1 MKQHLNL
8 LPWRLRC
15 RMLLRRRIR
24 QWAVSW
30 MILVVVTTGLGL
42 WNWRSLGDAERD
54 RDTWARRAVTIQSIH
69 NENEA
74 LQRQVA
80 ALRERFQKY
89 GHLESEQLGYQLL
102 ATISQTAA
110 SGSPGSAGGNS
121 GETTNE
127 TRKQSSIQIQKLV
140 FKQTEVQEKVADAK
154 AAAKNAKTPP
164 KMRTVRTVSL
174 TGVAT
179 NNLAVA
185 QFVSSLRDSGAFLT
199 VDLKSSQGNKLAS
212 AAESRAYQVEC
223 SF

>member
-1 MKQHLNL
+1 VKQHLNL

-24 QWAVSW
+24 QWAVLW

-42 WNWRSLGDAERD
+42 WSWQSLGDAERD

-110 SGSPGSAGGNS
+110 SGSAGGNS
-121 GETTNE
+121 GETANDA
-127 TRKQSSIQIQKLV
+127 RKQSSIQIQKLV

-154 AAAKNAKTPP
+154 TATKNAKTPP

-212 AAESRAYQVEC
+212 ATDSRAYQVEC